1 MQADDR
7 GAQKGK
13 AGQFRG
19 LPNATQSSYHGTMCE
34 QKGGSSG
41 VAAEAQSDQAAW
53 VVVRSGQWRAEADV
67 AARVVVRQDVVPV
80 LLVDEL
86 VGAASAI
93 TVLIEGDRDAKNEGA
108 ASACEGTARGAAGG
122 GRCRRWLARP

>member
-1 MQADDR
+1 M
-7 GAQKGK
+7 
-13 AGQFRG
+13 
-19 LPNATQSSYHGTMCE
+19 
-34 QKGGSSG
+34 
-41 VAAEAQSDQAAW
+41 AAEAQSDQAACL
-53 VVVRSGQWRAEADV
+53 VTREADV

-86 VGAASAI
+86 VGAVSAI
-93 TVLIEGDRDAKNEGA
+93 TVLIEGDREAKKEGA

>member
-53 VVVRSGQWRAEADV
+53 YVIPWEADV

-93 TVLIEGDRDAKNEGA
+93 TVLIEGDRDAKSEGA

>member
-41 VAAEAQSDQAAW
+41 VAAEAQSDQAA
-53 VVVRSGQWRAEADV
+53 
-67 AARVVVRQDVVPV
+67 
-80 LLVDEL
+80 
-86 VGAASAI
+86 
-93 TVLIEGDRDAKNEGA
+93 
-108 ASACEGTARGAAGG
+108 
-122 GRCRRWLARP
+122 

>member
-53 VVVRSGQWRAEADV
+53 VVVRSGQWRAEADDE
-67 AARVVVRQDVVPV
+67 AARDVADLRRQAGKRD
-80 LLVDEL
+80 
-86 VGAASAI
+86 GAK
-93 TVLIEGDRDAKNEGA
+93 ERMRMPA
-108 ASACEGTARGAAGG
+108 ACLPATPYAHSLTT
-122 GRCRRWLARP
+122 

>member
-1 MQADDR
+1 M
-7 GAQKGK
+7 
-13 AGQFRG
+13 
-19 LPNATQSSYHGTMCE
+19 
-34 QKGGSSG
+34 
-41 VAAEAQSDQAAW
+41 AAEAQSDQAACL
-53 VVVRSGQWRAEADV
+53 VIRETDV

-86 VGAASAI
+86 VGAVSAI
-93 TVLIEGDRDAKNEGA
+93 TVLIEGDRDDAKQEGA